1 MRVKSRNACIFR
13 LNGTVIGYY
22 IAKYLT
28 EKFTKY
34 IVSDS
39 KDRDFYIVCIS
50 VVVVMFMLQ
59 PFMSALLW
67 EMVLR

>member
-1 MRVKSRNACIFR
+1 MID
-13 LNGTVIGYY
+13 IIY
-22 IAKYLT
+22 I
-28 EKFTKY
+28 
-34 IVSDS
+34 S

-59 PFMSALLW
+59 PFISALLW